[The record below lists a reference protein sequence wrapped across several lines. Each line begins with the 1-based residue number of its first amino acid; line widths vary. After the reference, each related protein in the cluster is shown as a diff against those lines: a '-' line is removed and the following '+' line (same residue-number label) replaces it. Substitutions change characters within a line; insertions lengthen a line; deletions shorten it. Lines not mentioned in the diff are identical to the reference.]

1 MRRIMKLFRYIV
13 AVVLAVTVWM
23 PLKAEEAAADSTAG
37 GPGFN
42 VQEVIFG
49 HMSDAYEWHITD
61 IGDKSVAIPLPVIV
75 KSSTG
80 WHVFSSKRIEHGEEY
95 EGLYIS
101 EETGKIVEKNEAGEE
116 IRPFDISITKNVLAI
131 MISSALLVFLILG
144 TARWYKKHDALKEAP
159 RGLAAFMEPVIQMV
173 DEGVA
178 KDNIGEGYEKFSPYL
193 CTVFLWI
200 LLNNILGIVPFF
212 PGGANV
218 TGNIAVTCVLGI
230 VTFLMIN
237 LFGTKHYFK
246 DIFWPD
252 VPLMLK
258 FPFPI
263 LPIIEVFSAF
273 MKPLTLMIRLFANM
287 LAGHIIA
294 ISLVCIIFVFAK
306 YNAVLFGS
314 MTVVSLLFGVF
325 MDLLEVLVAFLQAY
339 VFTILS
345 AVFIGMAR
353 QEEA

>member
-1 MRRIMKLFRYIV
+1 MKLWKYIV
-13 AVVLAVTVWM
+13 AIIILVSVWT
-23 PLKAEEAAADSTAG
+23 PVRADESVADSTSTESEL
-37 GPGFN
+37 N

-49 HMSDAYEWHITD
+49 HTGDSYEWHLTN
-61 IGDKSVAIPLPVIV
+61 IGDKAISIPLPVIV
-75 KSSTG
+75 RSSTSG
-80 WHVFSSKRIEHGEEY
+80 WHVFSSAKVEHGAQY
-95 EGLYIS
+95 EGFYIS
-101 EETGKIVEKNEAGEE
+101 EESGKIVEKNAAGEE
-116 IRPFDISITKNVLAI
+116 VRPFDLSITKNVFAM
-131 MISSALLVFLILG
+131 MISSALLVFLILA
-144 TARWYKKHDALKEAP
+144 TARWYRRHDALNEAP
-159 RGLAAFMEPVIQMV
+159 TGLAALMEPIIMMI
-173 DEGVA
+173 DTGVA
-178 KDNIGEGYEKFSPYL
+178 KDAIGEDYTKFSPYL

-200 LLNNILGIVPFF
+200 LLNNLLGIVPFF

-218 TGNIAVTCVLGI
+218 TGNIAVTCVLGFF
-230 VTFLMIN
+230 TFFMIN

-258 FPFPI
+258 CPFPL
-263 LPIIEVFSAF
+263 LPIIEVFSTI

-294 ISLVCIIFVFAK
+294 ISLVCIIFIFAK

-314 MTVVSLLFGVF
+314 MTVVSVLFGVF
-325 MDLLEVLVAFLQAY
+325 MDVLELLVAFLQAY

-353 QEEA
+353 QKEA